1 MTDANGNPTTNSD
14 FDPTGYR
21 ATITDAL
28 NQSTQYVYD
37 ERGKVTEVTD
47 ALGKATR
54 QTYDT
59 FGRPLVSRFL

>member
-1 MTDANGNPTTNSD
+1 M
-14 FDPTGYR
+14 
-21 ATITDAL
+21 
-28 NQSTQYVYD
+28 QYVYD

-59 FGRPLVSRFL
+59 LGRPLVSRFL